1 MENIEYIYDT
11 ETQAIIDALNTEL
24 VNLKEIYLPLI
35 NNPTIGDTKQ
45 ESLFREYLNKTT
57 TVSTAIVEILN
68 EHKPIAL
75 IVNGKVF
82 KYKTIK

>member
-1 MENIEYIYDT
+1 MEYIYDI

-35 NNPTIGDTKQ
+35 NNPTIEDTKQ

-75 IVNGKVF
+75 IVNGKAF